1 LSQSFEGLGLR
12 AELCRAVAEKGYT
25 SPTPIQAQAIPPIL
39 EGRDVRA
46 AAQTGTGKTAGF
58 SLPMLQRLC
67 VVSVPADPRP
77 VRALVLTPT
86 RELALQVEESIRA
99 YGRHLPLKSTL
110 IFGGVAMG
118 PQVDALDQGVDI
130 LVATPGRLLD
140 HVAEKTVDLGEV
152 EVLVLD
158 EADRMLD
165 MGFIHDIRK
174 VLALLPRERQNLLF
188 SATFPPEIVELAGSL
203 LHDPVAVQVA
213 RANADAELV
222 AQKIH
227 PVDPGRKREL
237 LCHLVR
243 EGDWQQ
249 VLVFARTK
257 HGANRLAMQ
266 LAKQGITADS
276 IHGNRSQPQRLRA
289 LKNFKDGVIRVLVAT
304 DIAARGIDIEE
315 LPHVIN
321 YDLPRV
327 PEDYVHR
334 IGRTGR
340 AGNAGEAIS
349 LVTPEDVPL
358 LVDIEKLLQRNLERV
373 VVPGFE
379 PGQAPPEGS
388 APPQRE
394 AREPREPSEPRP
406 PREPRQQQARADKPR
421 RERDQQRVPH
431 VEAGGEPE
439 ELRADRQPDEDFS
452 ERRPAEP
459 RGERQPMDPRAERPA
474 RQQRRPVPA
483 LLRGPMDERAIQARG
498 NVALPGEDRWSD
510 AEPAEEEED
519 DFRQPMSNESS
530 LFPSSGRV
538 FGEPKVRGG
547 ARHGGGG
554 NGNGGGNANG
564 NRGPRP
570 EGQKKRGGGG
580 KPGGG
585 GQRRRGKGGGGQAHP
600 ATGNPRRAG

>member
-1 LSQSFEGLGLR
+1 MSQSFEGLGLR
-12 AELCRAVAEKGYT
+12 AELCRAVAEEGYV
-25 SPTPIQAQAIPPIL
+25 SPTAIQVEAIAPIL
-39 EGRDVRA
+39 AGRDVRA
-46 AAQTGTGKTAGF
+46 AAQTGTGKTAAF
-58 SLPMLQRLC
+58 SLPLLQRLAAAPP
-67 VVSVPADPRP
+67 PADPRP

-86 RELALQVEESIRA
+86 RELALQVEESIHT
-99 YGRHLPLKSTL
+99 YGRHLPLRATL

-118 PQVDALDQGVDI
+118 PQVAALQEGVDI

-140 HVAEKTVDLGEV
+140 HVAEKTVDLSAV

-174 VLALLPRERQNLLF
+174 VLALLPPGRQNLLF
-188 SATFPPEIVELAGSL
+188 SATFPPEILELAGTL
-203 LHDPVAVQVA
+203 LQEPVAVQVA
-213 RANADAELV
+213 RPNADADRV

-243 EGDWQQ
+243 EGGWQQ
-249 VLVFARTK
+249 ALVFARTK

-289 LKNFKDGVIRVLVAT
+289 LKNFKDGLIRVLVAT

-315 LPHVIN
+315 LPHVVN

-340 AGNAGEAIS
+340 AGNAGEAVS
-349 LVTPEDVPL
+349 LVTPEDMPL
-358 LVDIEKLLQRNLERV
+358 LADIEKLLQKELPRT

-379 PGQAPPEGS
+379 PSQAP
-388 APPQRE
+388 A
-394 AREPREPSEPRP
+394 AAALP
-406 PREPRQQQARADKPR
+406 PREPRQQQPRPEKPR
-421 RERDQQRVPH
+421 RERDQPREPR
-431 VEAGGEPE
+431 AGGDAQPPE
-439 ELRADRQPDEDFS
+439 SREDRQP
-452 ERRPAEP
+452 AEA
-459 RGERQPMDPRAERPA
+459 RVERQPAEAGTERLV
-474 RQQRRPVPA
+474 RQPRRPLPSQP
-483 LLRGPMDERAIQARG
+483 RGPMDERALQARG
-498 NVALPGEDRWSD
+498 NVALPGDDRWND
-510 AEPAEEEED
+510 AANQDDEDED
-519 DFRQPMSNESS
+519 DVRQPLSNESS

-538 FGEPKVRGG
+538 FGEPRVRGAG
-547 ARHGGGG
+547 RYA
-554 NGNGGGNANG
+554 GGGNANANAGG

-580 KPGGG
+580 GKPGG
-585 GQRRRGKGGGGQAHP
+585 GQRRRGKGGGGPSQP